1 MLCVIIPRERILAE
15 HPNMSKQ
22 RINHSEHV
30 FQCLYDKG
38 NTFRGNFTA
47 IQMADAMGHKSKSCC
62 SGGLW
67 VMSVGFIIRRI
78 ISLFFCVRVK
88 RDVSDWNGQQK
99 EQSRGI
105 PRAS

>member
-1 MLCVIIPRERILAE
+1 
-15 HPNMSKQ
+15 MSKQ

-62 SGGLW
+62 
-67 VMSVGFIIRRI
+67 
-78 ISLFFCVRVK
+78 
-88 RDVSDWNGQQK
+88 
-99 EQSRGI
+99 
-105 PRAS
+105 